1 MKETNNTHLFNNS
14 TFDLVQAYCIFD
26 DIVQI
31 MRWEDK
37 PLGGRPPVL
46 NIAEIACII
55 LIQKEYN
62 VVNVKSLYKLIK
74 TCYKSEFKL
83 PSYKSFN
90 ESVIKYSKYL
100 LKLVMVILQFNQSQ
114 SGTLNFV
121 DSTSIPVCK
130 IYRSSCHKV
139 MKQLARK
146 SKTTIGWYYGIKL
159 HILCDEQGK
168 LLDIAFTTSTVD
180 DRKPLMKFLER
191 IMDRVIV
198 ADGGYCGVSLIAKAK
213 ENNNIVLAAVRKNM
227 KTIATMWQEKGMN
240 MRSVVERCFSVMK
253 TRLNLVTS
261 LPRSVN
267 GYLSHYM
274 RCLFMFV
281 FDKWF
286 EIEV

>member
-100 LKLVMVILQFNQSQ
+100 LKLVMVILQFIQ
-114 SGTLNFV
+114 F
-121 DSTSIPVCK
+121 TS
-130 IYRSSCHKV
+130 Y
-139 MKQLARK
+139 L
-146 SKTTIGWYYGIKL
+146 L
-159 HILCDEQGK
+159 HNYFG
-168 LLDIAFTTSTVD
+168 
-180 DRKPLMKFLER
+180 
-191 IMDRVIV
+191 
-198 ADGGYCGVSLIAKAK
+198 
-213 ENNNIVLAAVRKNM
+213 NIFGN
-227 KTIATMWQEKGMN
+227 
-240 MRSVVERCFSVMK
+240 
-253 TRLNLVTS
+253 
-261 LPRSVN
+261 
-267 GYLSHYM
+267 
-274 RCLFMFV
+274 
-281 FDKWF
+281 
-286 EIEV
+286 